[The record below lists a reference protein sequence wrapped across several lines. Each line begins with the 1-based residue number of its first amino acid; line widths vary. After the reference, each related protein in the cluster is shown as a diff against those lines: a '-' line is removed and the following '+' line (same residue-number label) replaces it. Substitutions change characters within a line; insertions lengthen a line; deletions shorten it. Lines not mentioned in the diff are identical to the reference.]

1 MKNTPHIN
9 QTNDIAETI
18 LLPGDPLRAK
28 YIAENFLDNVKQFN
42 NIRNAFGYT
51 GFYKNHAVSVMGTGM
66 GMPSMAIY
74 SHELINEYGVKNLIR
89 IGSCGTIQ
97 NNINL
102 YEIIFGLG
110 ASTDSNFAHQFKL
123 PGTFSATASWDLLE
137 KAKKSA
143 DELKINVHIGNIV
156 SSDVFY
162 SDDIHEATIWQKM
175 GILAIEM
182 EAAALYMNAARYNA
196 NALCI
201 LTVSDNIL
209 TKQATS
215 AEQREKSFTSM
226 INIALNIR

>member
-74 SHELINEYGVKNLIR
+74 SHELINVYGVKNLIR